1 MGLYTIPL
9 LDFFLGIIYNGLHII
24 TFHQIYNYPGGKKS
38 YTFNIK
44 AALNEYFKIFR
55 DLKKL
60 MVSKIEIN
68 QNVIINLL

>member
-9 LDFFLGIIYNGLHII
+9 LDFFLEIIYNGLHII
-24 TFHQIYNYPGGKKS
+24 TFHQIYNYPGEKKS